1 MIWEWNVLV
10 IKILSHIISNIYSQ
24 LLLWTNKDNINNWE
38 KMSQKT
44 WILVLDLPSYELGG
58 KKKEI

>member
-44 WILVLDLPSYELGG
+44 WILVPDLPSYELGG